1 MLDELA
7 DYDYTLPD
15 ELIARQPS
23 ARRDEARLML
33 VDRESGRVTHQQI
46 RDLPDLL
53 AAGDRLVFNNSRV
66 LPARLFGRRAATG
79 GRWEGLYL
87 QSDEHG
93 TWRLLA
99 TTRGR
104 VQPGEV
110 IEVHPASQPDSPQ
123 RLPLKLVSRDEEGT
137 WIVEPPPGTDPIRSL
152 LDFGT
157 LPLPPYIERP
167 LADAADQERY
177 QTVYARHFGSVAAP
191 TAGLHFTPD
200 LLSRCRDRGIDQSF
214 VTLHVGVG
222 TFRPISVHRLEEHKM
237 HSEWC
242 EVPVETAIECC
253 QTRAQGG
260 RIISVGTTTTRTL
273 ESAALHDPQMI
284 FRGPTDLFIR
294 PPWTFRAVDGLLTN
308 FHLPRSSLL
317 VMISALAGRE
327 LVLHAYDV
335 AIRERYRFYSYGD
348 AMLIL

>member
-1 MLDELA
+1 MTDELA
-7 DYDYTLPD
+7 DYDYTLPE

-23 ARRDEARLML
+23 ARRDEARMML
-33 VDRESGRVTHQQI
+33 VDRKSGQIDHHQV

-53 AAGDRLVFNNSRV
+53 ATGDRLVFNNSRV
-66 LPARLFGRRAATG
+66 LPARLFGQGASTG

-87 QSDEHG
+87 QSDEQG
-93 TWRLLA
+93 AWRLLA

-104 VQPGEV
+104 VQPGEI
-110 IEVHPASQPDSPQ
+110 IEVHPAQDPDSGR
-123 RLPLKLVSRDEEGT
+123 RLPLRLISRDEEGT
-137 WIVEPPPGTDPIRSL
+137 WTVEPPPGADPIESL
-152 LDFGT
+152 LEFGT

-191 TAGLHFTPD
+191 TAGLHFTPE
-200 LLSRCRDRGIDQSF
+200 LLSRCQERGIGQSF

-222 TFRPISVHRLEEHKM
+222 TFRPISVQRLKEHKM

-242 EVPVETAIECC
+242 EVSPETAHNCR
-253 QTRAQGG
+253 QTRALGG
-260 RIISVGTTTTRTL
+260 RLISVGTTTTRTL
-273 ESAALHDPQMI
+273 ESAALRGEQLV

-294 PPWTFRAVDGLLTN
+294 PPWTFRAIDGLLTN

-317 VMISALAGRE
+317 VMISALASRE
-327 LVLHAYDV
+327 LILHAYDV

>member
-1 MLDELA
+1 MVDELA
-7 DYDYTLPD
+7 DYDYTLPE

-23 ARRDEARLML
+23 ARREEARLML
-33 VDRESGRVTHQQI
+33 VDRPSGRVTHHQI
-46 RDLPDLL
+46 LDLPELL
-53 AAGDRLVFNNSRV
+53 SAGDRLVFNNSRV

-79 GRWEGLYL
+79 GHWEGLYL
-87 QSDEHG
+87 QTDEQG
-93 TWRLLA
+93 NWRLLA
-99 TTRGR
+99 TTRGKVR
-104 VQPGEV
+104 PGEI
-110 IEVHPASQPDSPQ
+110 IEVHPAAEPDSPR
-123 RLPLKLVSRDEEGT
+123 RLPLRLVARDEDGI

-167 LADAADQERY
+167 LATAADQERY

-191 TAGLHFTPD
+191 TAGLHFTPE

-222 TFRPISVHRLEEHKM
+222 TFRPISVNRLEEHRM

-242 EVPVETAIECC
+242 EVPPETATGCFE
-253 QTRAQGG
+253 TRARGG

-273 ESAALHDPQMI
+273 ESAALRGTQLV

-294 PPWTFRAVDGLLTN
+294 PPWTFQAIDGLLTN

-317 VMISALAGRE
+317 VMISALAGRD

-335 AIRERYRFYSYGD
+335 AIRERYRFFSYGD